1 MHETSFWAEPRTW
14 VIIAFI
20 IFFLLF
26 GRRLW
31 AVIARML
38 DNRAVLVRE
47 ELEEAARLRR
57 EAEAMLR
64 DAQERRAAA
73 LRDAQ
78 AMLEGASAEAAQV
91 AAQARADAEAAMR
104 RRERMAT
111 DRIQAAE
118 AAAVAE
124 VRRAAVD
131 VATQAAT
138 QVLAGGLGA
147 NADTALVDRA
157 ITGLP
162 AALAARGTAATAP
175 RHRVRVT

>member
-1 MHETSFWAEPRTW
+1 MHETSIWAEPRTW
-14 VIIAFI
+14 VIIAFF
-20 IFFLLF
+20 IFFALF
-26 GRRLW
+26 GRKLW
-31 AVIARML
+31 SVIAQML
-38 DNRAVLVRE
+38 DNRAVAVRT

-73 LRDAQ
+73 VRDAQ
-78 AMLEGASAEAAQV
+78 AMLEGAGAEAAQV
-91 AAQARADAEAAMR
+91 AAQARADAEASMR

-124 VRRAAVD
+124 VRRAAVE

-147 NADTALVDRA
+147 GTDTALVDRA
-157 ITGLP
+157 IAGLP
-162 AALAARGTAATAP
+162 AALTGRRAA
-175 RHRVRVT
+175 